1 MAEEDP
7 HAALLQAAKPS
18 EVIPLEPPGPE
29 KKEESMEETAAAEI
43 PAESIAEK
51 PAETTEETPA
61 ATAVVVQE
69 EREFLGTLP
78 LTPPVVAESV
88 ASSASFKEES
98 YHLRALK
105 DSHKKAL
112 QEFKAKIQAA
122 IEENS
127 FLEPPKAVAKKE
139 SKAKTVE
146 KEEAVKEEEEVKE
159 EAPNDAAREPVI
171 TSDDA
176 THQPPTATD
185 DVAHEP
191 PPAIGDATCEPPPA
205 AVDNAVH
212 EFPTAT
218 DAAVHQPPVEEGLD
232 DSPPLD
238 DLALWG
244 IPLLY
249 SKGDERTDVLL
260 LKFLRARDFKV
271 EKAMGMLQDTM
282 AWRKDF
288 NTDSLVDEGT
298 PADFHSS
305 FILDVDREGHP
316 VCYNRDLSSKKSLED
331 EIQLRK
337 RIQVLEKGIQK
348 LDFRPNGIHSMVQVT
363 DFAGHSSA
371 FLRHGV
377 RLEIPS
383 LLQDN
388 YPELVAKQ
396 IFINVPWYL
405 GALLS
410 FNIISPR
417 SKSKIVLARPGKVA
431 ETLFKYIS
439 PEHVPVQ
446 YGGLSRPNDTEFVGV
461 EAPVS
466 EATVKA
472 GQTLTIELP
481 VAEAGSRVV
490 WDVAVT
496 GWEVVYEEE
505 FVPSDGYTVLI
516 RKANKVLSH
525 EEPIRSTFLAHEPG
539 KIVLTVNNSASRR
552 KRLAVYRHVIKKAV
566 LEA

>member
-1 MAEEDP
+1 MGEEDP
-7 HAALLQAAKPS
+7 QAAPLQPSKPS
-18 EVIPLEPPGPE
+18 EDIPLEPSGSQ
-29 KKEESMEETAAAEI
+29 KKEESMEETAAV
-43 PAESIAEK
+43 EK
-51 PAETTEETPA
+51 PAETPEETPA
-61 ATAVVVQE
+61 ATAVIVQE
-69 EREFLGTLP
+69 ETELLGTLP
-78 LTPPVVAESV
+78 LTPPVVTESV

-98 YHLRALK
+98 YHLRDLK
-105 DSHKKAL
+105 DSHKKSL
-112 QEFKAKIQAA
+112 QEFKAKIRAA

-127 FLEPPKAVAKKE
+127 FLEPPKAVAKEE
-139 SKAKTVE
+139 SKAKIVE
-146 KEEAVKEEEEVKE
+146 KEEAVKEEEKTEEEEVKE
-159 EAPNDAAREPVI
+159 EAPNDAAGSEPVI
-171 TSDDA
+171 ASDDA
-176 THQPPTATD
+176 TQPPTATD
-185 DVAHEP
+185 EVAREP
-191 PPAIGDATCEPPPA
+191 PPAIDDTTCEPPPA
-205 AVDNAVH
+205 AVDDAVH

-218 DAAVHQPPVEEGLD
+218 DAAVHQPPVEEVLD

-288 NTDSLVDEGT
+288 NTDSLIDEGT

-305 FILDVDREGHP
+305 FIHDVDREGHP
-316 VCYNRDLSSKKSLED
+316 VCYNTDLSSKKSLED

-377 RLEIPS
+377 RSKIPS

-466 EATVKA
+466 EVTVKA

-481 VAEAGSRVV
+481 VAEAGSRVA
-490 WDVAVT
+490 WDLAVT

-505 FVPSDGYTVLI
+505 FVPSDGYTVVI

-525 EEPIRSTFLAHEPG
+525 EEPIRNTFLAHEPG

-566 LEA
+566 LES